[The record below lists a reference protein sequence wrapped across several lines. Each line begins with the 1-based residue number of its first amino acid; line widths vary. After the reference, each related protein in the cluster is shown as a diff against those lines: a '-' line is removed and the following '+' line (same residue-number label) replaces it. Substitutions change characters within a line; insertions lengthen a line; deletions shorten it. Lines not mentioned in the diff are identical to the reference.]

1 MKLEKMAIRE
11 EEDII
16 IARQLGRR
24 TAANMGFGLVEQTR
38 VAAAISEITRNVL
51 QYAHNGELRIEIV
64 GGEGCEQELKIA
76 ISDMGP
82 GIADIEKAMT
92 HGFSTGESLGAG
104 LPGTKQLVDE
114 FNIQSSPEQ
123 GTTVTLVMKKH

>member
-24 TAANMGFGLVEQTR
+24 TAANLGCGLVEQTR
-38 VAAAISEITRNVL
+38 IAAAISEITRNVL
-51 QYAHNGELRIEIV
+51 QYAHNGELSIELV
-64 GGEGCEQELKIA
+64 DCEGCERELKIT
-76 ISDMGP
+76 ISDRGP
-82 GIADIEKAMT
+82 GIADVEKAMT
-92 HGFSTGESLGAG
+92 PGFSTGGSLGAG
-104 LPGTKQLVDE
+104 LPGTKQLVDV
-114 FNIQSSPEQ
+114 FDIQSSTEQ

>member
-16 IARQLGRR
+16 VARQLGRR

-64 GGEGCEQELKIA
+64 
-76 ISDMGP
+76 
-82 GIADIEKAMT
+82 
-92 HGFSTGESLGAG
+92 AG
-104 LPGTKQLVDE
+104 
-114 FNIQSSPEQ
+114 
-123 GTTVTLVMKKH
+123 